1 MMGVGRAEWERLTG
15 VNPNHDE
22 EPEWVESLS
31 TGALCGLVVCL
42 AVVLPVAWLAGLV
55 MHGADQ

>member
-15 VNPNHDE
+15 VNPNHDDVADG
-22 EPEWVESLS
+22 VEDLS
-31 TGALCGLVVCL
+31 TGALCGLAVLL
-42 AVVLPVAWLAGLV
+42 ALLLPVAWLAGLV

>member
-22 EPEWVESLS
+22 EPDLVESLS

-42 AVVLPVAWLAGLV
+42 AVMLPVAWLAGLV